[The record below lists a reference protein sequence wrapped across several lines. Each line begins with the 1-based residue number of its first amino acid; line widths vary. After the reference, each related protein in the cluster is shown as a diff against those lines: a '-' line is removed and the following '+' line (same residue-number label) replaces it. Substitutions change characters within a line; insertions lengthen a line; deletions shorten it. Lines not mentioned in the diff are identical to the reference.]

1 MVTLSLKLFRNALPF
16 EIALKALPFEIA
28 LTI

>member
-1 MVTLSLKLFRNALPF
+1 MF
-16 EIALKALPFEIA
+16 FEIA